1 MTIRDPQFKAERNKS
16 IWQDR
21 CNGMIYKDLAQKYG
35 LTQPRV
41 RQIYES
47 YDRHYNTEAWKKR
60 NGFVYY

>member
-1 MTIRDPQFKAERNKS
+1 MNKRDPQFKAERNKS

-35 LTQPRV
+35 LSQPRV

-47 YDRHYNTEAWKKR
+47 YDRWYNNANWKMR
-60 NGFVYY
+60 MGFK